1 MEMLKLLASRRC
13 GGVGEWVVITGWVV
27 ELTDFTRDSSGAN
40 TLDVMETGR
49 PAQWRNGEKSGH
61 NPGEEKLCTR
71 RGKWPQPRERE
82 IVHPYRGIGPNP
94 GEELLCTRRGYSAIL
109 LGRKKLISVVL

>member
-1 MEMLKLLASRRC
+1 MLKLLASRRC

-49 PAQWRNGEKSGH
+49 PAQWRKGEKSGH

-71 RGKWPQPRERE
+71 RGKVATTQRKRNCAPVQGNWPQPRGRA
-82 IVHPYRGIGPNP
+82 IVHP
-94 GEELLCTRRGYSAIL
+94 
-109 LGRKKLISVVL
+109 